1 MAKYGLFLEGPTT
14 ADGAGGWSSY
24 SNNLSGQVGGHGAA
38 QANETNK
45 YPSFDQNSWT
55 QQAGHDKRRSDAGH
69 DN

>member
-1 MAKYGLFLEGPTT
+1 MEFILQQLIIHDY
-14 ADGAGGWSSY
+14 
-24 SNNLSGQVGGHGAA
+24 LSGQVGGHGAA